1 MTPTV
6 GPGKGTQRSWSLTN
20 VHTANKR
27 DNGRDSVL
35 TVLREEKGGEAL
47 NSLQLPQMEDDGL
60 MGPGGSPSSP
70 KDNISISHEKP

>member
-1 MTPTV
+1 M
-6 GPGKGTQRSWSLTN
+6 
-20 VHTANKR
+20 HTANKR

-60 MGPGGSPSSP
+60 MGSGGSPSSP